1 MATDFEKLVENAY
14 DGLKSS
20 EAAFKQWGGAPL
32 PEHLRG
38 EDNYPLRFRM
48 CWDAAVRAAVQ
59 VIRHSIA
66 FHPEKVFT
74 NSIDKDAREIGQW
87 AAAMIEADVNLWMR
101 GEPPVDASVRC
112 EKPYLPAGSAGE
124 AAHSIIAAMGYLG
137 DGSILDKQGMVA
149 TLHEGLKAVYRL
161 AEELSYVATERDAA
175 RQQVSSQTTDEYN
188 QNVNMKERDRRIH
201 AMLTEADIA
210 STVDGKPVVLE
221 DRVKIAVE
229 QRDEAA
235 EKADRNSKAYLR
247 DVDKLLTDLDV
258 KIESFGGGLFSL
270 VCNKINRLAEQR
282 DEAKAKFKEDSVN
295 AVYNQ
300 RELCH
305 QLLTEA
311 GVQDAKLPL
320 QNRVQG
326 LIGQRDG
333 LENKLAECHDLL
345 GSECVSINF
354 SSINRSL
361 DSCNIPIA
369 DSDHQPNNVAERVK
383 ILAEQ
388 YGELMEHHNR
398 ATAATFSEKKTRV
411 KYQDIVYK
419 LCSFVDSITGRHVSR
434 GTGTTVDT
442 VLGVL
447 DEAWQTLRR
456 GRTEHIDR
464 DLLSIALAE
473 MIDRHRRE
481 SILHF
486 VFWAAPGECVKCG
499 RCCVPG
505 GCSCR

>member
-1 MATDFEKLVENAY
+1 MGTDFEKLIDSAYEALASSDNAY
-14 DGLKSS
+14 KNWSRTPCTDEIRRDL
-20 EAAFKQWGGAPL
+20 
-32 PEHLRG
+32 
-38 EDNYPLRFRM
+38 PLRFRR
-48 CWDAAVRAAVQ
+48 CWDTAIKAAIQ

-74 NSIDKDAREIGQW
+74 NSIDRDAREIGQW

-112 EKPYLPAGSAGE
+112 EKPYLPAGPAGE

-161 AEELSYVATERDAA
+161 NEQWQGALKEHETLAQQRD
-175 RQQVSSQTTDEYN
+175 SQT
-188 QNVNMKERDRRIH
+188 
-201 AMLTEADIA
+201 
-210 STVDGKPVVLE
+210 
-221 DRVKIAVE
+221 
-229 QRDEAA
+229 
-235 EKADRNSKAYLR
+235 YLS
-247 DVDKLLTDLDV
+247 DLNKLLADLGV
-258 KIESFGGGLFSL
+258 EIPPAFGGGLFSL

-282 DEAKAKFKEDSVN
+282 DEAKAALKSDSVN

-388 YGELMEHHNR
+388 YRELMEHHNR
-398 ATAATFSEKKTRV
+398 GTAATFSEKQTRI

-419 LCSFVDSITGRHVSR
+419 LCSFVDGITGRHVSR

-447 DEAWQTLRR
+447 NEAWQTLRR

-464 DLLSIALAE
+464 DLLSVALTE
-473 MIDRHRRE
+473 MIDRQRRE